1 MEFMRHSATLLL
13 MICSMMSCAENT
25 SEPASEVPSAPAASS
40 TIYYVDA
47 ANGHDDLDGKS
58 EATAWKTLSRASQLK
73 MGPGDRLLLCCGQEY
88 EGVLEVTGKGT
99 AEKRVEVGHYGEGN
113 DPVIKGFDTSV
124 YAVHVHHS
132 DYLTIHGLEIVNTG
146 RERLAGRTGI
156 KVSCTDYGISHD
168 IVVSDLYIH
177 DVNGSLNKNAGG
189 GSAILIENG
198 GKTMASR
205 FDGLTISDCHIR
217 DCARNA
223 MIWSGYYTRQDWL
236 PNTRVVVRGNL
247 IEGVP
252 GDGIV
257 PIGCDGALIEYNVMR
272 DCPDILP
279 SDQAAAGIWPW
290 SCDNTVIQY
299 NEVSGHKAPWD
310 AQGYD
315 CDYNCRNTLIQYNYS
330 HDNYGGMVLVCDMG
344 NERNYSIGNQGSIV
358 RYNISIGDGVRPKP
372 TRAGMFSPSIH
383 IAGRVENTLIE
394 HNIIHQNMKPSDDI
408 DRTMICSD
416 SWEGYADRTTLRRNI
431 FYAPVESRFDMTKST
446 GNVFERNWYL
456 GRYSSLPGD
465 TAPQTSCPGYQDLVL
480 AHDATGYEGLRQ
492 LMDEHELFGT
502 VCRFVN
508 KEKIEQFFSA
518 LEK

>member
-1 MEFMRHSATLLL
+1 MRKTITILFTVCSLL
-13 MICSMMSCAENT
+13 SCAKST
-25 SEPASEVPSAPAASS
+25 SEALSEVPMAPVAAP
-40 TIYYVDA
+40 TGITYYVDA
-47 ANGHDDLDGKS
+47 IDGHDDGDGMS
-58 EATAWKTLSRASQLK
+58 ERTAWKTLAKANELK
-73 MGPGDRLLLCCGQEY
+73 LKSGDRLLLRCGQVFD
-88 EGVLEVTGKGT
+88 GPLEIQGCGT
-99 AEKRVEVGHYGEGN
+99 AEERIEVGCYG
-113 DPVIKGFDTSV
+113 KGASPIV
-124 YAVHVHHS
+124 RGAGASMYAVRIHHS

-146 RERLAGRTGI
+146 QERLAGRTGL
-156 KVSCTDYGISHD
+156 KVECVDYGVSHD
-168 IVVSDLYIH
+168 IEVRDLYIH
-177 DVNGSLNKNAGG
+177 DVNGSLVKNAGG
-189 GSAILIENG
+189 GSGILIVNG
-198 GKTMASR
+198 GRTVASR
-205 FDGLTISDCHIR
+205 FDGLTIADCHVK

-236 PNTRVVVRGNL
+236 PNLRVVVRGNL

-299 NEVSGHKAPWD
+299 NEVSDHKAPWD

-344 NERNYSIGNQGSIV
+344 SERNYSIGNEGSIV
-358 RYNISIGDGVRPKP
+358 RYNISIGDGIRPKP

-383 IAGRVENTLIE
+383 IAGRVESTLIAN
-394 HNIIHQNMKPSDDI
+394 NIIHQTMKPAADI

-416 SWEGYADRTTLRRNI
+416 SWEGYANNTTLRKNV
-431 FYAPVESRFDMTKST
+431 FYAPEESKFEMTKST
-446 GNVFERNWYL
+446 GNVFEHNWYL
-456 GRYSSLPGD
+456 GKYASLPGD
-465 TAPQTSCPGYQDLVL
+465 VDGQTSSSVYQQQVL
-480 AHDATGYEGLRQ
+480 DHGASDYVGLSK
-492 LMDEHELFGT
+492 LMDERNILGT
-502 VCRFVN
+502 SCHIVN
-508 KEKIEQFFSA
+508 KEKIEQFFSE

>member
-1 MEFMRHSATLLL
+1 MRNLLTFIL
-13 MICSMMSCAENT
+13 AICSLLSCAKST
-25 SEPASEVPSAPAASS
+25 SETFSEVPVAPTAGSAA
-40 TIYYVDA
+40 TYYVDA
-47 ANGHDDLDGKS
+47 LLGDDHADGRTQT
-58 EATAWKTLSRASQLK
+58 TAWKTLARASQLK
-73 MGPGDRLLLCCGQEY
+73 MKPGDQLLLRCGQEFLGQLDISG
-88 EGVLEVTGKGT
+88 EGTV
-99 AEKRVEVGHYGEGN
+99 EKRVEVGSYGEGAK
-113 DPVIKGFDTSV
+113 PIVKGLDASK
-124 YAVHVHHS
+124 YAVRVHHS

-146 RERLAGRTGI
+146 SERLAGRTGI
-156 KVSCTDYGISHD
+156 LIECMDYGVSHD

-177 DVNGSLNKNAGG
+177 DVNGSLVKDAGG
-189 GSAILIENG
+189 GSGILIVNG
-198 GKTMASR
+198 GKSMASR
-205 FDGLTISDCHIR
+205 FDGLTIADCHIK

-223 MIWSGYYTRQDWL
+223 MIWSGYYTRQNWL
-236 PNTRVVVRGNL
+236 PNLRVVVRGNL

-299 NEVSGHKAPWD
+299 NEVSDHKAPWD

-344 NERNYSIGNQGSIV
+344 SERNYSIGNEGSIV
-358 RYNISIGDGVRPKP
+358 RYNISIGDGMRPKT

-383 IAGRVENTLIE
+383 IAGRVENTLIA
-394 HNIIHQNMKPSDDI
+394 HNILHQTVKPSDEI

-416 SWEGYADRTTLRRNI
+416 SWEGYADSTTLRKNV
-431 FYAPVESRFDMTKST
+431 FYAPQESRFEMTKST
-446 GNVFERNWYL
+446 NNKFEHNWYL
-456 GRYSSLPGD
+456 GQFVSLPGD
-465 TAPQTSCPGYQDLVL
+465 PEGRTTSSVYQQQVL
-480 AHDATGYEGLRQ
+480 EQGASAHEGLLQ
-492 LMDEHELFGT
+492 LMDERNVFGT
-502 VCRFVN
+502 TCHFVN
-508 KEKIEQFFSA
+508 KEKIELFFSE